1 MGVNGVN
8 LGNEINKL
16 ESTKEEISS
25 TTIINELMNN
35 DNIQGKKAQ
44 EAKSEEE
51 KYNKKELKKAV
62 DEVNKYLV
70 KDKTHAEYSVHE
82 VFNRI
87 MIKIIDDKT
96 DESINKWFGK
106 ESDGRKDALRGKEF
120 HIDNNLGL

>member
-8 LGNEINKL
+8 LGNEINKVK
-16 ESTKEEISS
+16 STKEEISS

-44 EAKSEEE
+44 EAKSKEE

-62 DEVNKYLV
+62 DEVNKFLI

-96 DESINKWFGK
+96 DEVVLEVPPKK
-106 ESDGRKDALRGKEF
+106 L
-120 HIDNNLGL
+120 IDMVAKLCKLAGVIVDKRA

>member
-8 LGNEINKL
+8 LGNKINKV

-44 EAKSEEE
+44 EAKSKEE

-62 DEVNKYLV
+62 DEVNKFLI

-96 DESINKWFGK
+96 DEVVLEVPPKK
-106 ESDGRKDALRGKEF
+106 L
-120 HIDNNLGL
+120 IDMVAKLCKLAGVIVDKRA

>member
-8 LGNEINKL
+8 LGNEINKV

-25 TTIINELMNN
+25 TIIINELMNN

-44 EAKSEEE
+44 EAKSKEE

-62 DEVNKYLV
+62 DEVNKFLI

-96 DESINKWFGK
+96 HEVVLEVPPKK
-106 ESDGRKDALRGKEF
+106 L
-120 HIDNNLGL
+120 IDMVAKLCKLAGVIVDKRA

>member
-8 LGNEINKL
+8 LGNEINKV

-25 TTIINELMNN
+25 TIIINELMNN
-35 DNIQGKKAQ
+35 DNIQGKKTQ
-44 EAKSEEE
+44 EAKSKEE

-62 DEVNKYLV
+62 DEVNKFLI

-96 DESINKWFGK
+96 DEVVLEVPPKK
-106 ESDGRKDALRGKEF
+106 L
-120 HIDNNLGL
+120 IDMVAKLCKLAGVIVDKRA

>member
-8 LGNEINKL
+8 LGNKINKV

-96 DESINKWFGK
+96 DEIVLEVPPKK
-106 ESDGRKDALRGKEF
+106 L
-120 HIDNNLGL
+120 IDMAAKLCKLAGVIVDKRA

>member
-8 LGNEINKL
+8 LGNKINKV

-62 DEVNKYLV
+62 DEVNKFLI

-96 DESINKWFGK
+96 DEVVLEVPPKK
-106 ESDGRKDALRGKEF
+106 L
-120 HIDNNLGL
+120 IDMAAKLCKLAGVIVDKRA

>member
-8 LGNEINKL
+8 LGNEINKV

-25 TTIINELMNN
+25 TIIINELMNN

-44 EAKSEEE
+44 EAKSKEE

-62 DEVNKYLV
+62 DEVNKFLI

-96 DESINKWFGK
+96 DEVVLEVPPKK
-106 ESDGRKDALRGKEF
+106 L
-120 HIDNNLGL
+120 IDMAAKLCKLAGVIVDKRA

>member
-8 LGNEINKL
+8 LGNKINKV

-44 EAKSEEE
+44 EAKSKEE

-62 DEVNKYLV
+62 DEVNKFLI

-96 DESINKWFGK
+96 DEVVLEVPPKK
-106 ESDGRKDALRGKEF
+106 L
-120 HIDNNLGL
+120 IDMAAKLCKLAGVIVDKRA

>member
-8 LGNEINKL
+8 LGNEINKV

-62 DEVNKYLV
+62 DEVNKFLV

-96 DESINKWFGK
+96 DEIVLEVPPKK
-106 ESDGRKDALRGKEF
+106 L
-120 HIDNNLGL
+120 IDMAAKLCKLAGVIVDKRA

>member
-8 LGNEINKL
+8 LGNKINKV

-35 DNIQGKKAQ
+35 DNIQGKKVQ

-96 DESINKWFGK
+96 DEIVLEVPPKK
-106 ESDGRKDALRGKEF
+106 L
-120 HIDNNLGL
+120 IDMAAKLCKLAGVIVDKRA

>member
-8 LGNEINKL
+8 LGNEINKV

-25 TTIINELMNN
+25 TIIINELMNN

-44 EAKSEEE
+44 EAKSKEE

-62 DEVNKYLV
+62 DEVNKFLI

-96 DESINKWFGK
+96 DEVVLEVPPKK
-106 ESDGRKDALRGKEF
+106 L
-120 HIDNNLGL
+120 IDMVAKLCKLAGVIVDKRA

>member
-8 LGNEINKL
+8 LGNEINKV

-62 DEVNKYLV
+62 DEVNKFLI

-96 DESINKWFGK
+96 DEVVLEVPPKK
-106 ESDGRKDALRGKEF
+106 L
-120 HIDNNLGL
+120 IDMVAKLCKLAGVIVDKRA

>member
-8 LGNEINKL
+8 LGNEINKV

-44 EAKSEEE
+44 DEKSKEE
-51 KYNKKELKKAV
+51 KYNKKLLKKAV
-62 DEVNKYLV
+62 DEVNKFLI

-96 DESINKWFGK
+96 DEVVLEVPPKK
-106 ESDGRKDALRGKEF
+106 L
-120 HIDNNLGL
+120 IDMVAKLCKLAGVIVDKRA

>member
-96 DESINKWFGK
+96 DEIVLEVPPKK
-106 ESDGRKDALRGKEF
+106 L
-120 HIDNNLGL
+120 IDMAAKLCKLAGVIVDKRA

>member
-8 LGNEINKL
+8 LGNEINKV

-44 EAKSEEE
+44 EAKSKEE

-62 DEVNKYLV
+62 DEVNKFLI

-96 DESINKWFGK
+96 DEVVLEVPPKK
-106 ESDGRKDALRGKEF
+106 L
-120 HIDNNLGL
+120 IDMVAKLCKLAGVIVDKRA

>member
-8 LGNEINKL
+8 LGNEINKV

-44 EAKSEEE
+44 EAKSKEE

-62 DEVNKYLV
+62 DEVNKFLI

-96 DESINKWFGK
+96 DEVVLEVPPKK
-106 ESDGRKDALRGKEF
+106 L
-120 HIDNNLGL
+120 IDMAAKLCKLAGVLVDKRA

>member
-8 LGNEINKL
+8 LGNEINKV

-62 DEVNKYLV
+62 DEVNKFLI

-96 DESINKWFGK
+96 DEVVLEVPPKK
-106 ESDGRKDALRGKEF
+106 L
-120 HIDNNLGL
+120 IDMAAKLCKLAGVIVDKRA

>member
-8 LGNEINKL
+8 LGNEINKV

-25 TTIINELMNN
+25 TIIINELMNN

-62 DEVNKYLV
+62 DEVNKFLI

-96 DESINKWFGK
+96 DEVVLEVPPKK
-106 ESDGRKDALRGKEF
+106 L
-120 HIDNNLGL
+120 IDMVAKLCKLAGVIVDKRA

>member
-8 LGNEINKL
+8 LGNEINKG

-44 EAKSEEE
+44 EAKSKEE

-62 DEVNKYLV
+62 DEVNKFLI

-96 DESINKWFGK
+96 DEVVLEVPPKK
-106 ESDGRKDALRGKEF
+106 L
-120 HIDNNLGL
+120 IDMVAKLCKLAGVIVDKRA

>member
-8 LGNEINKL
+8 WGNEINKV

-25 TTIINELMNN
+25 STIINELMNN
-35 DNIQGKKAQ
+35 DNIQVKKAQ
-44 EAKSEEE
+44 ETKSEKE
-51 KYNKKELKKAV
+51 KYNNKELKKAV

-96 DESINKWFGK
+96 DKVVLEVPPKKF
-106 ESDGRKDALRGKEF
+106 
-120 HIDNNLGL
+120 IDMAAKLCKLAGVIVDKRA

>member
-8 LGNEINKL
+8 LGNEINKV

-96 DESINKWFGK
+96 DKVVLEVPPKK
-106 ESDGRKDALRGKEF
+106 L
-120 HIDNNLGL
+120 IDMAAKLCKLAGVIVDKRA

>member
-8 LGNEINKL
+8 LGNEINKV

-96 DESINKWFGK
+96 DEIVLEVPPKK
-106 ESDGRKDALRGKEF
+106 L
-120 HIDNNLGL
+120 IDMAAKLCKLAGVIVDKRA

>member
-35 DNIQGKKAQ
+35 DNIQVKKAQ
-44 EAKSEEE
+44 ETKSEKE
-51 KYNKKELKKAV
+51 KYNNKELKKAV

-96 DESINKWFGK
+96 DKVVLEVPPKK
-106 ESDGRKDALRGKEF
+106 L
-120 HIDNNLGL
+120 IDMAAKLCKLAGVIVDKRA

>member
-62 DEVNKYLV
+62 DEVNKYLI

-96 DESINKWFGK
+96 DEIVLEVPPKK
-106 ESDGRKDALRGKEF
+106 L
-120 HIDNNLGL
+120 IDMAAKLCKLAGVIVDKRA

>member
-8 LGNEINKL
+8 LGNEINKV

-25 TTIINELMNN
+25 TTIINELLNN

-44 EAKSEEE
+44 EAKSKEE

-62 DEVNKYLV
+62 DEVNKFLI

-96 DESINKWFGK
+96 DEVVLEVPPKK
-106 ESDGRKDALRGKEF
+106 L
-120 HIDNNLGL
+120 IDMVAKLCKLAGVIVDKRA

>member
-8 LGNEINKL
+8 LGNEINKV

-44 EAKSEEE
+44 EAKSKEE

-62 DEVNKYLV
+62 DEVNKFLI

-96 DESINKWFGK
+96 DEVVLEVPPKK
-106 ESDGRKDALRGKEF
+106 L
-120 HIDNNLGL
+120 IDMAAKLCKLAGVIVDKRA